1 MPIRNRNKELRPKR
15 AKDIRTDEQSKTLA
29 AKLPAGTVPEI
40 YQVVIECRHERE
52 QRAVFERMRGEG
64 FRCRVLTL

>member
-1 MPIRNRNKELRPKR
+1 MSATRPK
-15 AKDIRTDEQSKTLA
+15 E
-29 AKLPAGTVPEI
+29 GTVPEI
-40 YQVVIECRHERE
+40 YEVVIECRHEAE

>member
-1 MPIRNRNKELRPKR
+1 MQIRDRIKEVRRVR
-15 AKDIRTDEQSKTLA
+15 AGEVCTSEEA
-29 AKLPAGTVPEI
+29 VLPVGTPPEERVPEI

-64 FRCRVLTL
+64 YRCRVLTL